1 MVNVFKE
8 KDYQQKDIDDDDVE
22 APSINIE
29 ELLSGLGGLKSDFGN
44 VIEAAKKFPIRSALT
59 VIGFI
64 TVLYIGFKVGS
75 KFVKI

>member
-8 KDYQQKDIDDDDVE
+8 KDYQQDSVVE
-22 APSINIE
+22 PNISQVNLE
-29 ELLSGLGGLKSDFGN
+29 DLLSGLGGLRSDFGE
-44 VIEAAKKFPIRSALT
+44 VLEAAKKFPIRSTLT

>member
-8 KDYQQKDIDDDDVE
+8 KDYQQDSVVE
-22 APSINIE
+22 SSIPPINFE
-29 ELLSGLGGLKSDFGN
+29 DLLSGLGGLRSDFGD
-44 VIEAAKKFPIRSALT
+44 VVEAAKKFPIRSTLT